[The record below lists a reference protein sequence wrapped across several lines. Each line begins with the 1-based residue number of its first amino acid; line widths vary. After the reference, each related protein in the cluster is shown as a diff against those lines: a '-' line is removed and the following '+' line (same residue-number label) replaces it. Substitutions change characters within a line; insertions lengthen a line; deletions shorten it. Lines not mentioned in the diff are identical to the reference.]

1 MQEGRVFDPIFFPG
15 VYHNLHGHG
24 SAHPGVHIVEG
35 LAYREVFAEHLDGV
49 TLYLNQE
56 VPPCGQ
62 ESQDKKNSKD
72 GSWMLYIDQGYP
84 SEYPVEQV
92 IAISGGVL
100 RAGLFLAKGEK
111 NRHHNK
117 RQDKGHNHADG
128 RIDSHLPNWLDC
140 SCQKGEKGRSRGKS
154 GKQAGKAHHSQ
165 GVCDCLFPAQA
176 SLLLILKLSDNMHGV
191 ADAHRNQ
198 QGWDDN
204 NQHI

>member
-1 MQEGRVFDPIFFPG
+1 VR
-15 VYHNLHGHG
+15 
-24 SAHPGVHIVEG
+24 VHIVEG

-111 NRHHNK
+111 NRHHNRK
-117 RQDKGHNHADG
+117 AVAVVRVVSRQG
-128 RIDSHLPNWLDC
+128 RPTIV
-140 SCQKGEKGRSRGKS
+140 R
-154 GKQAGKAHHSQ
+154 
-165 GVCDCLFPAQA
+165 VFVIA
-176 SLLLILKLSDNMHGV
+176 SFRPRPLCC
-191 ADAHRNQ
+191 
-198 QGWDDN
+198 
-204 NQHI
+204 